1 MKKEAQ
7 HLENLTEIR
16 SIMER
21 SSKFLSLSGLS
32 GIAAGITACIAGTY
46 VYIDVQKDNSE
57 RMLGDS
63 IFSQEITNERLIFYV
78 LLAGATLFVSLA
90 LAYYFTRRNAK
101 AKSLAIWDATA
112 KRLLIDMAV
121 PLIVGGL
128 FVLIQLF
135 YYHIVT
141 IAAGSMLIFYGLAL
155 FSASKYTVNDT
166 RWLGIGEIILGLLAL
181 VYYGYGLLFWIAGFG
196 ILHIIY
202 GSVVYFKYDVEK

>member
-1 MKKEAQ
+1 MENKEQ

-32 GIAAGITACIAGTY
+32 GIAAGITASLAGAY
-46 VYIDVQKDNSE
+46 VYFSIEKDYSDLN
-57 RMLGDS
+57 LGQS
-63 IFSQEITNERLIFYV
+63 IFSQGLTNEKLIFYV
-78 LLAGATLFVSLA
+78 LLAGATLVVSLG

-101 AKSLAIWDATA
+101 AKNLAIWDATA

-121 PLIVGGL
+121 PLIIGGL

-135 YYHIVT
+135 FYHIVT
-141 IAAGSMLIFYGLAL
+141 LAAGTMLVFYGLAL

-166 RWLGIGEIILGLLAL
+166 RWLGVGEIVLGLLAL
-181 VYYGYGLLFWIAGFG
+181 VFYGYGLLFWIAGFG

-202 GSVVYFKYDVEK
+202 GSVLYFKYDVEK